1 MSPRQ
6 VDAHPS
12 KLSHL
17 LQALQVSAAV
27 TEHRGLAVP
36 LGGFYTEL
44 GSLGKTAGVNDY
56 DGEVPK
62 SWGYPCMDGFEMFIM
77 ENPKKR
83 WMI

>member
-6 VDAHPS
+6 VDAHPA

-56 DGEVPK
+56 DGEVP
-62 SWGYPCMDGFEMFIM
+62 
-77 ENPKKR
+77 
-83 WMI
+83 